1 MLPGRGRI
9 SLHALAHACFLSWI
23 CTMYADPAQYRYLA
37 WAGWD
42 VDDLDHDMSDA
53 WKPRIDIF
61 FLFISI
67 VSKSD
72 YRSMTSVASRFMK
85 GG

>member
-1 MLPGRGRI
+1 
-9 SLHALAHACFLSWI
+9 
-23 CTMYADPAQYRYLA
+23 MYADPAQYRYLA

-61 FLFISI
+61 FCSSVSYRNRII
-67 VSKSD
+67 V
-72 YRSMTSVASRFMK
+72 R
-85 GG
+85 